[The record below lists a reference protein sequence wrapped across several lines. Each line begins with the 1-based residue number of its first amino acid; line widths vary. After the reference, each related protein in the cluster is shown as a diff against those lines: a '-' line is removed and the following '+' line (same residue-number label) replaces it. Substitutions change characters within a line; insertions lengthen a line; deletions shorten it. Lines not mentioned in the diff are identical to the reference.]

1 MAPPAPKDVAKT
13 LADAGTDVPEVPF
26 DNETDVCIPDLR
38 SIINLP
44 VDAEEE
50 AVQMLRAFIFKRG
63 SVVHVP
69 DAPGKY
75 ATTELW
81 RLESALQLVHFKSEY
96 KRPMELLV
104 SFGDF
109 GKASIVT
116 RGVFITSLQ
125 LPLQK
130 AARKFEDV
138 PRWWPIEH
146 VSGFTPIT
154 ATAQPWCMMLPIA
167 LARLPMLAPHKLYTS
182 KAMQIHF
189 RESSLE
195 ARINELRTLAL
206 THISTTMEAIARQDA
221 AAAEKTR
228 ALCTSRMDTLLSFF
242 QNLPYSAYDVE
253 SKLRVIE
260 LAMDA
265 EAPDWLLSPM
275 KKHVMAKTCP
285 EVAMTGLG
293 SSGPVRAE
301 ASPVRAGVVAHQL
314 EAEVVQVAQPR
325 GLARERS
332 DWSDDNSSSDDQLGD
347 TWVVPPGAGAEEE
360 VVPPGAGAEEE
371 VKEVEAQA
379 PLREARPKRTQSAP
393 ERLADTLLAPGKK
406 PRVRHETRT
415 PPKPPPP
422 PPPSMV

>member
-75 ATTELW
+75 ATTEPW

-116 RGVFITSLQ
+116 RGVSITSLQ

-138 PRWWPIEH
+138 ARWWPIAH

-167 LARLPMLAPHKLYTS
+167 LARVPMLAPHKLYTS

-206 THISTTMEAIARQDA
+206 THISTTVEAIARQDA

-253 SKLRVIE
+253 SKLRVLE

-265 EAPDWLLSPM
+265 EAPYWLLSPM
-275 KKHVMAKTCP
+275 
-285 EVAMTGLG
+285 
-293 SSGPVRAE
+293 S
-301 ASPVRAGVVAHQL
+301 
-314 EAEVVQVAQPR
+314 
-325 GLARERS
+325 
-332 DWSDDNSSSDDQLGD
+332 W
-347 TWVVPPGAGAEEE
+347 
-360 VVPPGAGAEEE
+360 
-371 VKEVEAQA
+371 
-379 PLREARPKRTQSAP
+379 
-393 ERLADTLLAPGKK
+393 
-406 PRVRHETRT
+406 
-415 PPKPPPP
+415 
-422 PPPSMV
+422 PSMSWPRPALRWQ